1 MGTRIQLGSSM
12 TVVLRSKSRKILG
25 VYDAVGGP
33 EVGEMGGD
41 GHPRGQTPAGRFFVA
56 YRKKH
61 ISPSRYPLSK
71 IAWGT
76 KLRKNKQG
84 EYEAETSPGRWES
97 VRYLT
102 GIETHEIT
110 EMNFKVS
117 GKREVPKTWIFME
130 RDSDGNIDPE
140 GRWNFIPPH
149 TPIKIVGGVPKVTI
163 NGETITVKQATGF
176 PASIV
181 DKYHDDL
188 FKNSSFAP
196 NGWSLNDF
204 GHITVYMYS
213 DKNGNQKLDP
223 DMEKVKGEMFHTTPE
238 NEVQAMRRKKNSA
251 IKVVLDESHGCIHM
265 DPDQFDEMINAGY
278 FDNNNEINIYKY
290 TEDMPDIKSLGGI
303 QKGGR
308 PYAVH
313 FFPKSKKIIVTGS

>member
-163 NGETITVKQATGF
+163 NGEAITVKQATGYTAKVVESWHKQTF
-176 PASIV
+176 GLDSG
-181 DKYHDDL
+181 L
-188 FKNSSFAP
+188 P
-196 NGWSLNDF
+196 NEWRLNDF

-223 DMEKVKGEMFHTTPE
+223 DMEKIKGEMFHTTPD
-238 NEVQAMRRKKNSA
+238 NEAQAEKRRQKPTT
-251 IKVVLDESHGCIHM
+251 KVELVESHGCVHM
-265 DPDQFDEMINAGY
+265 DPDQFDEMIDAGY
-278 FDNNNEINIYKY
+278 FDKNNEINIYKY
-290 TEDMPDIKSLGGI
+290 TENMPDIKSLGGI

-308 PYAVH
+308 PYAIH
-313 FFPKSKKIIVTGS
+313 FFPKSRKIIVTGS